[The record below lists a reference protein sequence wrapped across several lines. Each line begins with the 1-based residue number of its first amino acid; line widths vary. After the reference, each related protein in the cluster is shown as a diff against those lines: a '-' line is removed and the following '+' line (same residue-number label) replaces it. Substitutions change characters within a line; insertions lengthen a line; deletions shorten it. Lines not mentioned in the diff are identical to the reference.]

1 LIGKRS
7 EQVTGES
14 MIEVQSG
21 NQKLQTAYKD
31 KAATHGEGTGEVSRD
46 EIPLSV
52 QAYVQEYFQQ
62 VRKPDSFVS
71 KAPAPK
77 APAAKPKAAAAKKTS
92 APAKP

>member
-1 LIGKRS
+1 MGKISELIGKRS

-31 KAATHGEGTGEVSRD
+31 KSATHGEGAGEVGRD
-46 EIPLSV
+46 QIPVSE

-62 VRKPDSFVS
+62 VRKRRKRRAGKREDPCPICYS
-71 KAPAPK
+71 
-77 APAAKPKAAAAKKTS
+77 TRRH
-92 APAKP
+92 

>member
-1 LIGKRS
+1 
-7 EQVTGES
+7 VTGES

-31 KAATHGEGTGEVSRD
+31 KAASHGEGTGEVSRD

-62 VRKPDSFVS
+62 VRKPEGAAAHPAAIKKS
-71 KAPAPK
+71 PAPP
-77 APAAKPKAAAAKKTS
+77 PATGK
-92 APAKP
+92 

>member
-1 LIGKRS
+1 MKAMGKISELIGKRS

-14 MIEVQSG
+14 MIDVQSG

-31 KAATHGEGTGEVSRD
+31 KTATHGEGAGEVSRD

-62 VRKPDSFVS
+62 VRKPVKNAPS
-71 KAPAPK
+71 K
-77 APAAKPKAAAAKKTS
+77 
-92 APAKP
+92 